1 MSTSNFIS
9 MPSGLPLV
17 CGGLEDYEECKARY
31 EYETGEAYTEDLHEE
46 LMELD
51 AFDAES
57 LAAAFSENLIY
68 HIVTVKPGY
77 YMGFQFF
84 VEERYTEYFDLDPDS
99 RYCIDNADA
108 HYYFDCC
115 RSDAI
120 RNAHREKRKIAK
132 WLEKIA
138 ENNGYVMLIASEL
151 LSNGSRIYTR
161 A

>member
-1 MSTSNFIS
+1 MSTSNFIQ

-17 CGGLEDYEECKARY
+17 CGGLEDYEECRDRY

-51 AFDAES
+51 AFDAAS
-57 LAAAFSENLIY
+57 LAAAFSENLVY
-68 HIVTVKPGY
+68 HRVTVKPGY
-77 YMGFQFF
+77 YMGFQFY
-84 VEERYTEYFDLDPDS
+84 VEERYAECFDLDPDS
-99 RYCIDNADA
+99 RYCIDNTDA

-138 ENNGYVMLIASEL
+138 ENNGYVILIASDL